1 VTVQRWQE
9 TPSAV
14 GRDVVDGWAVQLAEV
29 AHLAEFIAS
38 TEFVPKAYR
47 DQPAAVAAAILA
59 GREMGIGPMTAL
71 QHLYVVEG
79 RPAMSAQLMRA
90 LVMSAG
96 HTLRVVEST
105 SARCTV
111 TGRRRGETTD
121 REPVTW
127 SGEEVRRAGLANRT
141 TWQRYPRQML
151 LARATAELCRVV
163 FPDVLGGMSY
173 AVEEAADMPDDDTL
187 DAAPAAPSRTV
198 RRAPTAAP
206 DAARPHLPGEAEAAA
221 GPPPVN
227 PPQGPGGPHPPPLPD
242 GPGPPPSSGPD
253 APPGPTLPTEHGQGR
268 PSAPPA
274 DPEPA
279 DGRTDDPGDG
289 DAAPNGTTTASTAA
303 PGDDAADDASDDA
316 SGRQRGH
323 VFALL
328 TELGVMAPRARRL
341 TVVSALIGRN
351 LESMAELTRGE
362 AAPLIDTLARI
373 KADPDPQATLDFL
386 VAQGTAR
393 LVLGARDIDPPTT
406 LFPDDTEATPP

>member
-1 VTVQRWQE
+1 VTVQRWE
-9 TPSAV
+9 EPPTAT
-14 GRDVVDGWAVQLAEV
+14 GRDVVDGWEVQLAGV
-29 AHLAEFIAS
+29 ARLAEYIAS

-111 TGRRRGETTD
+111 TGRRRGESTD

-127 SGEEVRRAGLANRT
+127 SGEEVRRAGLASRT

-173 AVEEAADMPDDDTL
+173 AVEEAADMPDDDGQ
-187 DAAPAAPSRTV
+187 DAVPAAPPRTV

-206 DAARPHLPGEAEAAA
+206 DAARPRLPGEAEAAA

-227 PPQGPGGPHPPPLPD
+227 PSQGPGGPHPPPLPER
-242 GPGPPPSSGPD
+242 PGPPPSSGPD
-253 APPGPTLPTEHGQGR
+253 PRAGATLPAEHGQGR
-268 PSAPPA
+268 PSAPPP
-274 DPEPA
+274 DPEPGDGHAA
-279 DGRTDDPGDG
+279 DRADG
-289 DAAPNGTTTASTAA
+289 DAAPAT

-341 TVVSALIGRN
+341 NVVSALIGRE

-373 KADPDPQATLDFL
+373 KADPDPAGTLDFL

>member
-1 VTVQRWQE
+1 MSVQRWEQAAP
-9 TPSAV
+9 TAAS
-14 GRDVVDGWAVQLAEV
+14 RDVVDGWAVQLAEV

-105 SARCTV
+105 SARCVV
-111 TGRRRGETTD
+111 TGRRRGETAD
-121 REPVTW
+121 REPVVW
-127 SGEEVRRAGLANRT
+127 SGEEVRRAGLANRP

-173 AVEEAADMPDDDTL
+173 AVEEAADMPDDDGA
-187 DAAPAAPSRTV
+187 DATPAPPPRTV
-198 RRAPTAAP
+198 RRKPVAAP
-206 DAARPHLPGEAEAAA
+206 DAARPNLPGPAEAAA
-221 GPPPVN
+221 APPTPAAPS
-227 PPQGPGGPHPPPLPD
+227 PPGPGGPHPPPLPD
-242 GPGPPPSSGPD
+242 RPGPAPSNGPQEPPGPPLPADDGP
-253 APPGPTLPTEHGQGR
+253 GR

-274 DPEPA
+274 DDGPA
-279 DGRTDDPGDG
+279 DDRTDDPADADE
-289 DAAPNGTTTASTAA
+289 DAAPDGTAA
-303 PGDDAADDASDDA
+303 PGDDAASDASDEA

-328 TELGVMAPRARRL
+328 TELGVMTPRARRL
-341 TVVSALIGRN
+341 DVVSALVGRQ
-351 LESMAELTRGE
+351 LESMTELTRGE
-362 AAPLIDTLARI
+362 AAPLIDTLVRI
-373 KADPDPQATLDFL
+373 TADPDPQGTLDFL

-393 LVLGARDIDPPTT
+393 LVLGARDVEQPA
-406 LFPDDTEATPP
+406 LFSDHTESTPR